1 MLIDWAW
8 WFAFNNIFWIY
19 FCVLGIDDFLD
30 DLIWVLDMFYGVI
43 VFEWFMLI
51 IVIDFGTFFRFDVE
65 ENGVMFEV

>member
-1 MLIDWAW
+1 M
-8 WFAFNNIFWIY
+8 
-19 FCVLGIDDFLD
+19 D